1 MAVASDPR
9 RHLHQL
15 VDELED
21 RQLPHAAQALEAIQQ
36 ASLEAILRSIP
47 GLRMPDH
54 WPPRYADFE
63 PLPVADGE
71 ELPSARLIRERR

>member
-15 VDELED
+15 VDELDD
-21 RQLPHAAQALEAIQQ
+21 RQLPQAAQALEAIQQ

-63 PLPVADGE
+63 PISIPGEPVSE
-71 ELPSARLIRERR
+71 QLIRERR

>member
-9 RHLHQL
+9 RHRH
-15 VDELED
+15 
-21 RQLPHAAQALEAIQQ
+21 RQLPRAAQALEAIQQ

-54 WPPRYADFE
+54 WPRRYADLE
-63 PLPVADGE
+63 PLSVSGEPVSE
-71 ELPSARLIRERR
+71 QLIRERR

>member
-9 RHLHQL
+9 SHLHQL
-15 VDELED
+15 VDALDD
-21 RQLPHAAQALEAIQQ
+21 RQLPQAAQALEAIQQ

-54 WPPRYADFE
+54 WPPRFADFE
-63 PLPVADGE
+63 PLPVPDGE